1 MVEVE
6 ILKRRRTVKKK
17 NSDYV
22 ELPVLRKKRRVGPRR
37 KPTKF
42 QGRWESTLGT
52 LFVIG
57 DEGFYGQGLQLPV
70 QANKFLKNI
79 TASNDEINIRG
90 RWRWNRDGRT
100 FGRFDIELSDN
111 FTTFKG
117 TWGWGRRISGG
128 GFWTGQRKP
137 GKTYNMKIDANPT
150 EAPTVPLIVTPTAEN
165 GRRVTPFG
173 HLRLQQNKA
182 IDPAMLIYQRQMN
195 AYTMASLPRAQ
206 LATDKSQNVATD
218 AERDTLK
225 QPEGK
230 KFGKTAIATTQ
241 EDISTKEV
249 ISNFELIKEDERQK
263 KEASTESE
271 NKNKEAAAAAA
282 AIETNGV
289 SMSPLVFIYTQ

>member
-17 NSDYV
+17 SSDYV
-22 ELPVLRKKRRVGPRR
+22 EIPILRKKRRVGPRR

-57 DEGFYGQGLQLPV
+57 DEGFYGEGLQLPV

-90 RWRWNRDGRT
+90 SWKWNRDDKT
-100 FGRFDIELSDN
+100 FGRFDIELGDN
-111 FTTFKG
+111 FTTFTG

-128 GFWTGQRKP
+128 GFWTGQRKA
-137 GKTYNMKIDANPT
+137 GKIYNMKIDENPA
-150 EAPTVPLIVTPTAEN
+150 EAPTIPLIITPTAKD

-173 HLRLQQNKA
+173 HMDLQPHKV

-195 AYTMASLPRAQ
+195 AYTMASLPQAQ
-206 LATDKSQNVATD
+206 LVTENFQKVAAD
-218 AERDTLK
+218 AESHTLK
-225 QPEGK
+225 QPQGK
-230 KFGKTAIATTQ
+230 KFAKTAIATTQ

-249 ISNFELIKEDERQK
+249 TSNFEPVKGDESQK
-263 KEASTESE
+263 KEASTEAE

-282 AIETNGV
+282 IQSTGV
-289 SMSPLVFIYTQ
+289 SMSPLISIYTQ

>member
-1 MVEVE
+1 MVAVE

-17 NSDYV
+17 NLDYV
-22 ELPVLRKKRRVGPRR
+22 ELPILRKKRRVGPRR

-57 DEGFYGQGLQLPV
+57 DEGFYGEGLQLPV

-90 RWRWNRDGRT
+90 SWKWNRDDKT

-117 TWGWGRRISGG
+117 TWGWRRRISGG

-137 GKTYNMKIDANPT
+137 GKTYNMKIDETPT
-150 EAPTVPLIVTPTAEN
+150 EAATIPLIITPTAED

-173 HLRLQQNKA
+173 HLHLQPHKA

-206 LATDKSQNVATD
+206 LTAENIQKVAAD
-218 AERDTLK
+218 ADSDTLK
-225 QPEGK
+225 QPQGK

-249 ISNFELIKEDERQK
+249 TSSFEPVKEDESQK
-263 KEASTESE
+263 KEASTESQ
-271 NKNKEAAAAAA
+271 NKDKEAAAMA
-282 AIETNGV
+282 AIQSTGV
-289 SMSPLVFIYTQ
+289 AMSPLVFIYTQ